1 MNLQELMQCAKVWRA
16 REMLPAN
23 GISTGFQI
31 LDDKLPCG
39 GWPRAGLT
47 EILPATSG
55 IGALRL
61 LLPAFARLSR
71 SGQWIIWIS
80 PPHTPYSPALDKNG
94 VNLARVLIIDLP
106 EEEDST
112 EEQTLWAYEQAL
124 RFPNCGAALLWRRAV
139 SDRRLRRLQIAS
151 EAGRTWGI
159 VFRPRRFSAQ
169 TSPVPLRLEL
179 DACQATES
187 ADSGH
192 ALNVKILKA
201 RGENH
206 GAQCR
211 INL

>member
-1 MNLQELMQCAKVWRA
+1 MKLQELMRCAKVWRA
-16 REMLPAN
+16 GEMLPAT
-23 GISTGFQI
+23 GIGTGFQV
-31 LDDKLPCG
+31 LDDKLPSG

-80 PPHTPYSPALDKNG
+80 PPHIPYSTVLDKNG
-94 VNLARVLIIDLP
+94 VDLARVLIVDLP
-106 EEEDST
+106 EEANT
-112 EEQTLWAYEQAL
+112 AEEQTLWAYEQAL
-124 RFPNCGAALLWRRAV
+124 KFSDCGAALIWLG
-139 SDRRLRRLQIAS
+139 STPDLRLRRLQLAA
-151 EAGRTWGI
+151 ETGRTWGV

-169 TSPVPLRLEL
+169 GSPVPLRLEL
-179 DACQATES
+179 NACQEAE
-187 ADSGH
+187 AAASGH
-192 ALNVKILKA
+192 MLNIKILKA
-201 RGENH
+201 RGINH